1 MLPPFSTLFD
11 YSHRVIGWGR
21 RKGESM
27 RKYLKISLVGVLLIS
42 LVFVSGSK
50 GTSSVFVEMEVK
62 GVSLDATGQNPV
74 VILVD
79 KEGKKALPIWI
90 GLLEANAIDKEL
102 RSITSPRPMTHDL
115 LYSILAQ
122 AQIKVKEVKIVDL
135 KDNTFYA
142 TLFLK
147 INKGVVEVDARPSD
161 AIVIALKSKTPIFVS
176 TKILDEQ
183 GIAFTKKEAFGER
196 YGIRI
201 QELTPSLASH
211 FNFKG
216 QKGVLVSEIVTGT
229 LAEASEIKP
238 GDIITKVNLKE
249 VGSVHEFEE
258 AFDAVKA
265 GNSLQILLFRDE
277 TFKEINLLLKP

>member
-1 MLPPFSTLFD
+1 
-11 YSHRVIGWGR
+11 
-21 RKGESM
+21 M
-27 RKYLKISLVGVLLIS
+27 RKFLKIGLAGVLLIS
-42 LVFVSGSK
+42 LVLVSGSK
-50 GTSSVFVEMEVK
+50 GTSPVFVEMEVK
-62 GVSLDATGQNPV
+62 GVSLDAVGQNPV

-90 GLLEANAIDKEL
+90 GLLEANAINKEL
-102 RSITSPRPMTHDL
+102 RNITSPRPMTHDL
-115 LYSILAQ
+115 LHSILAQ
-122 AQIKVKEVKIVDL
+122 AHVKVKEVKIVDL

-183 GIAFTKKEAFGER
+183 GITFTKKETFGER

-216 QKGVLVSEIVTGT
+216 QKGVLVSEVVRGSP
-229 LAEASEIKP
+229 AEVSEIKT

-249 VGSVHEFEE
+249 VGTVQEFEE
-258 AFDAVKA
+258 VLDDVKA
-265 GNSLQILLFRDE
+265 GNSLQILLFRDDK
-277 TFKEINLLLKP
+277 FKEVNLIPKP